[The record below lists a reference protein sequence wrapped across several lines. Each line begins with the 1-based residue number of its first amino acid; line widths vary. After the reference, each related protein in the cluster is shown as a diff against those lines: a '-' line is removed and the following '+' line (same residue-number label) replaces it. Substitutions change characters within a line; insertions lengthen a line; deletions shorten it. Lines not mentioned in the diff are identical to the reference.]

1 MTLFFSYFLFYL
13 RDIALFFSCLV
24 DQLGGVVVMER
35 VSHMKGPGS
44 ILGDKLFF

>member
-1 MTLFFSYFLFYL
+1 M
-13 RDIALFFSCLV
+13 A

-44 ILGDKLFF
+44 ILGDKLFFESII